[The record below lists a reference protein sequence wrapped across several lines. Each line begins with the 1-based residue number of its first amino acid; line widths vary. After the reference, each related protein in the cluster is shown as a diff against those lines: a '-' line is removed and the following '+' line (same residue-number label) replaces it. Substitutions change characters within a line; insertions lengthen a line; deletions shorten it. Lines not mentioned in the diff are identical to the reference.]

1 MLTQFDTNGYEP
13 RQAPEQE
20 RSVQRL
26 LKNVERPDDG
36 LEDVY
41 RDAVWRIAKIARPE
55 MALKYADLGCRDR
68 AEEAAVLA
76 GGRSLWIVE
85 RRGTVVATLRFGDE
99 CDTICWKQ
107 PELIEIAACQ
117 RAWQLLPMGVQIPIW
132 RRLLAVIRG
141 YEPVAHD
148 RPEVRRLAEAT
159 FRTRVVRA
167 TEEGNK
173 RLLEE
178 LVADCPFWMLGRAA
192 LLQQQPSDLR
202 RWHRLLRLPRN
213 DEARFGVEDF
223 VRALRHAA
231 GFLDATTD
239 FEE

>member
-1 MLTQFDTNGYEP
+1 M
-13 RQAPEQE
+13 R
-20 RSVQRL
+20 RL
-26 LKNVERPDDG
+26 LKKVERPDDG

-41 RDAVWRIAKIARPE
+41 HDTVWRIAKITSPE
-55 MALKYADLGCRDR
+55 AVLKYADLGCRDR

-85 RRGTVVATLRFGDE
+85 CRGTVVATLRSGDE
-99 CDTICWKQ
+99 FDTICWKQ

-117 RAWQLLPMGVQIPIW
+117 RAWQLLPMWVQIPVW
-132 RRLLAVIRG
+132 RRLLAVIGG

-148 RPEVRRLAEAT
+148 RPEVRRLAEET
-159 FRTRVVRA
+159 FRTRVGRA
-167 TEEGNK
+167 VEQGNK

-178 LVADCPFWMLGRAA
+178 LVADCPFWHMKSRAE
-192 LLQQQPSDLR
+192 LLQQQPCELR
-202 RWHRLLRLPRN
+202 RWHRLLRLPMN
-213 DEARFGVEDF
+213 DETRFGVEDF

-239 FEE
+239 FED

>member
-1 MLTQFDTNGYEP
+1 M
-13 RQAPEQE
+13 
-20 RSVQRL
+20 QRL
-26 LKNVERPDDG
+26 LKKIERPDDG

-41 RDAVWRIAKIARPE
+41 RDTVWRVARIASHE
-55 MALKYADLGCRDR
+55 TVLKYADLGCRDR
-68 AEEAAVLA
+68 AEEAAALV

-99 CDTICWKQ
+99 FDTICWKQ

-117 RAWQLLPMGVQIPIW
+117 RAWQLLPMCVQIPIW
-132 RRLLAVIRG
+132 RRLLGMIGG

-159 FRTRVVRA
+159 FRTRVDRA
-167 TEEGNK
+167 IEQGNK

-178 LVADCPFWMLGRAA
+178 LVADCPFWHMTSRAE
-192 LLQQQPSDLR
+192 LLQQQPCELR
-202 RWHRLLRLPRN
+202 RWHRLLRLPKD
-213 DEARFGVEDF
+213 DETEFGVEDF

-239 FEE
+239 FEQ